1 MPHVGALRDARAMT
15 EADYDALADDLVA
28 RGATRAQMMG
38 RPILK
43 VGSTMFAAHVGGDRL
58 ALKLGRD
65 TDTFAEALA
74 LPGAT
79 VWSPGDS
86 GRVFKDWV
94 ALPPTLEDEWM
105 RFAEVARLGAQT
117 SLAIQSERKSPAKS
131 KKGTTGR

>member
-1 MPHVGALRDARAMT
+1 MT
-15 EADYDALADDLVA
+15 GADYDAMADDLVA

-65 TDTFAEALA
+65 SAEHAEALA

-79 VWSPGDS
+79 VWAPGD
-86 GRVFKDWV
+86 GDRYFYDWV
-94 ALPPTLEDEWM
+94 ALPASAEDHWM
-105 RFAEVARLGAQT
+105 RFAEVARLRAQT
-117 SLAIQSERKSPAKS
+117 SLAIQSDRASPVKS
-131 KKGTTGR
+131 KKGSTGR

>member
-1 MPHVGALRDARAMT
+1 MT
-15 EADYDALADDLVA
+15 EVDYDAMADDLVA

-43 VGSTMFAAHVGGDRL
+43 VGSTMFAAHVSGDRL
-58 ALKLGRD
+58 AVQLGRD
-65 TDTFAEALA
+65 TAAFAEALT

-86 GRVFKDWV
+86 GRLFHDWV
-94 ALPPTLEDEWM
+94 ALPPSLEDVWM
-105 RFAEVARLGAQT
+105 RFAEIARVAAAQT

>member
-1 MPHVGALRDARAMT
+1 M
-15 EADYDALADDLVA
+15 ADDLVA

-58 ALKLGRD
+58 AVKLGRD
-65 TDTFAEALA
+65 TAAFAEALA
-74 LPGAT
+74 LPGAA
-79 VWSPGDS
+79 VWSPGDG
-86 GRVFKDWV
+86 GRL
-94 ALPPTLEDEWM
+94 LP
-105 RFAEVARLGAQT
+105 RLGRAACRRWRTSGCGSPRSRACAAQT